1 MILQALNEYYQRKSR
16 MPDSGLAPPGFE
28 HKGIPFLIV
37 LSAQGEFVG
46 IDDTREGE
54 GKKKIAK
61 IYLVPQ
67 NTKGTSN
74 ITANLL
80 WDNPE
85 YIFGAKTRKVKEKLD
100 KAQTDKKREAILH
113 RLDKQREEFIRV
125 LRERLSKSNDVG
137 VQAVLTFLQRGDFSK
152 VFEHPLWPEILESGA
167 NLTFRLEGD
176 AVPVCER
183 KDVINALQDEEEE
196 EDADAKTALCLV
208 SGETD
213 IIKRTHPPIS
223 GVLGAKKE
231 GARLVSFQKDSG
243 YDSYG
248 KEQGFN
254 APVGKRAVFAYTTAL
269 NHLLAKSSKQRIQI
283 GDASTVFWAATPG
296 HPMEELFPGF
306 FGEPDKDNPD
316 LGTNAV
322 STLLNAPKTGAG
334 SFEEDGTRFYVLG
347 LAPNA
352 ARVAVRFWHVKTVGE
367 LAVNIKCYLDDID
380 ITSDG
385 VHQRLPLDGY
395 LAAISPETKDRT
407 KPNVVYWKGKYY
419 DVRPNLGGDVMRS
432 IIEALP
438 YPQTLLA
445 GAIRRIRAEQEITYP
460 RAAIIKACINRNEGK
475 EELKVSLDENNT
487 NTAYRLGRLFAVLER
502 IQERAS
508 SPKINA
514 TIRDRYYGAASSTPV
529 TVFSTLLKLKN
540 HHLAKL
546 DNKGEAVN
554 YEKLLGQIMDGIAD
568 FPAHLDLPSQGRFA
582 IGYYHQRQAFS
593 AKSESTNKG
602 E

>member
-16 MPDSGLAPPGFE
+16 MPDSDLAPPGFE
-28 HKGIPFLIV
+28 HKPIPFLIV
-37 LSAQGEFVG
+37 LSANGEFVG
-46 IDDTREGE
+46 FDDTREGE

-61 IYLVPQ
+61 SYLVPQ
-67 NTKGTSN
+67 GVKRSSGVAS
-74 ITANLL
+74 NLL
-80 WDNPE
+80 WDNPG
-85 YIFGAKTRKVKEKLD
+85 YMFGIDSKGKPERA
-100 KAQTDKKREAILH
+100 REQHQAFIAAINA
-113 RLDKQREEFIRV
+113 RLGQCEDAGIR
-125 LRERLSKSNDVG
+125 
-137 VQAVLTFLQRGDFSK
+137 AVLAFLERGDFEK
-152 VFEHPLWPEILESGA
+152 VYADPKWPEILEAGA

-176 AVPVCER
+176 AQPVCER
-183 KDVINALQDEEEE
+183 EAVLDALSAAGEEGSGEQ
-196 EDADAKTALCLV
+196 ALCLV
-208 SGETD
+208 SGEAD
-213 IIKRTHPPIS
+213 VIERLHPSVKGVWGAQSS
-223 GVLGAKKE
+223 GASI
-231 GARLVSFQKDSG
+231 VSFNLDAFS
-243 YDSYG
+243 SYG
-248 KEQGFN
+248 KSQGGN

-269 NHLLAKSSKQRIQI
+269 NHLLAKGSKQRIQV
-283 GDASTVFWAATPG
+283 GDASTVFWCATPG
-296 HPMEELFPGF
+296 HKMEELFPGL

-316 LGTNAV
+316 TDTDTVKA
-322 STLLNAPKTGAG
+322 LLDAPNSGVG
-334 SFEEDGTRFYVLG
+334 FFQDEGTRFYVLG

-367 LAVNIKCYLDDID
+367 LAVNIRKHFDDLRIA
-380 ITSDG
+380 
-385 VHQRLPLDGY
+385 HAPHE
-395 LAAISPETKDRT
+395 PETLSLFRLLVAT
-407 KPNVVYWKGKYY
+407 ATLGKAENIP
-419 DVRPNLGGDVMRS
+419 PNLGGDVMRS
-432 IIEALP
+432 VIENLP

-460 RAAIIKACINRNEGK
+460 RAAIIKACINRYSGK

-508 SPKINA
+508 PNLNA

-568 FPAHLDLPSQGRFA
+568 FPKHLDLQSQGSFA
-582 IGYYHQRQAFS
+582 IGYYHQRQAFFT
-593 AKSESTNKG
+593 KSESTNKG

>member
-28 HKGIPFLIV
+28 QKAIPFLVV
-37 LSAQGEFVG
+37 LSAEGEFVG
-46 IDDTREGE
+46 FDDTREGE
-54 GKKKIAK
+54 GKKKVSK
-61 IYLVPQ
+61 SYLVPQ
-67 NTKGTSN
+67 ATEGTSG
-74 ITANLL
+74 IAANLL

-85 YIFGAKTRKVKEKLD
+85 YVFGAETKKVKEKLA
-100 KAQTDKKREAILH
+100 KAETDKKREAILH

-125 LRERLSKSNDVG
+125 LHERLPQSNDAG
-137 VQAVLTFLQRGDFSK
+137 VQAILTFLQLGDFSK
-152 VFEHPLWPEILESGA
+152 IFGHPLWPEIQESGA
-167 NLTFRLEGD
+167 NLSFRLEGD
-176 AVPVCER
+176 AYPVFER
-183 KDVINALQDEEEE
+183 EAIVNALQDKE
-196 EDADAKTALCLV
+196 EDTDEKTALCLV

-223 GVLGAKKE
+223 GVRGAKST
-231 GARLVSFQKDSG
+231 GAMLVSFQKDCG

-269 NHLLAKSSKQRIQI
+269 NHLLAKGSQQRIQV
-283 GDASTVFWAATPG
+283 GDASTVFWAEIPE
-296 HPMEELFPGF
+296 HPAETLFRAW
-306 FGEPDKDNPD
+306 DNPD
-316 LGTNAV
+316 ADTGTMKA
-322 STLLNAPKTGAG
+322 LLAAPNSGVG
-334 SFEEDGTRFYVLG
+334 FFEDEGTRFYVLG

-352 ARVAVRFWHVKTVGE
+352 ARIAIRFWHVKTVGE
-367 LAVNIKCYLDDID
+367 LAVNIRKHFDDLRI
-380 ITSDG
+380 I
-385 VHQRLPLDGY
+385 HAPHE
-395 LAAISPETKDRT
+395 PETVSLFRLLVAT
-407 KPNVVYWKGKYY
+407 ATLGKAENIP
-419 DVRPNLGGDVMRS
+419 PNLGGDVMRAV
-432 IIEALP
+432 IENLP

-460 RAAIIKACINRNEGK
+460 RAAIIKACINRYSGK

-487 NTAYRLGRLFAVLER
+487 NAAYRLGRLFAVLER

-508 SPKINA
+508 PNLNA

-568 FPAHLDLPSQGRFA
+568 FPAHLDLQNQGRFA
-582 IGYYHQRQAFS
+582 IGYYHQRQAFFT
-593 AKSESTNKG
+593 KSETTNKG